1 MADHVQQQILEQTK
15 SALLAASTLAG
26 LNIFLERVDELMET
40 DLPAIHIEGGDEDV
54 TARSI
59 GHPVIQDRSYSF
71 TTSCIGSGA
80 DCARTARN
88 LAKQVE
94 QALLT
99 SAIPL
104 SGKASTLQLE
114 GSTVAKDG
122 SGAIAL
128 FEVRQKWRATYYT
141 QGGVPDAHI

>member
-1 MADHVQQQILEQTK
+1 MTDHVQQQILDAAV
-15 SALLAASTLAG
+15 SILLAAATTAG
-26 LNIFLERVDELMET
+26 TGVFLERVDELMES
-40 DLPAIHIEGGDEDV
+40 DLPAIHVEGGDEDV
-54 TARSI
+54 SDESVTYPA
-59 GHPVIQDRSYSF
+59 IQRRTYSF
-71 TTSCIGSGA
+71 TTSCIVSGA
-80 DCARTARN
+80 DYGRNARN

-99 SAIPL
+99 STSPL
-104 SGKASTLQLE
+104 NGKASVLQLD

-122 SGAIAL
+122 SGAVAL